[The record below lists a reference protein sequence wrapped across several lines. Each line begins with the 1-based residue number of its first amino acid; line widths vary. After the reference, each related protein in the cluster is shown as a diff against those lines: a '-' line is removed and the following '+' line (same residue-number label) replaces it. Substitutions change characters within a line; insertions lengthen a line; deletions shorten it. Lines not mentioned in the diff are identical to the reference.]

1 MAQNRLEYHI
11 KPDQRLTF
19 SVKAG
24 TTLYAGDVVEITGD
38 MEVGPAGAESAKV
51 LGVVYG
57 GTVGNSAIPTFVGMP
72 NDINIGFSG
81 DRKEKVTV
89 ILKSNLIYFK
99 QPGTALAAGDAV
111 GAGANGTYAAAGA
124 GDVLGKVVSATSK
137 VAGYGILALNI

>member
-1 MAQNRLEYHI
+1 MAQNKVEYHI

-19 SVKAG
+19 AVKAG
-24 TTLYAGDVVEITGD
+24 QTLYAGDVVEVTGN
-38 MEVGPAGAESAKV
+38 MEVGPAGAASAKV

-57 GTVGNSAIPTFVGMP
+57 GTVGNSAIPTFAGIP
-72 NDINIGFSG
+72 SDIRVGFSG

-99 QPGTALAAGDAV
+99 QPGTALAAGDKV

-124 GDVLGKVVSATSK
+124 GDSLGIVVSATSK
-137 VAGYGILALNI
+137 VTGYGILALNI

>member
-1 MAQNRLEYHI
+1 MAQNRVEYHI

-24 TTLYAGDVVEITGD
+24 TTLYAGDVVEITGN
-38 MEVGPAGAESAKV
+38 MEVGPAGAASAKV
-51 LGVVYG
+51 LGVVFG

-72 NDINIGFSG
+72 DYANVGFSG

-99 QPGTALAAGDAV
+99 QPGTALVAGDKV

-124 GDVLGKVVSATSK
+124 GDVIGMVVSATSK
-137 VAGYGILALNI
+137 VAGYGILALKA